1 MVTTK
6 RVFEFAIGFGTMG
19 LIAVFILF
27 LTYIL
32 SGMDA
37 FIKKQNVP
45 TIGQYDNIIICLD
58 SVISFYILLLPI
70 LLKVSNHISTSGP
83 LPINENQNNQQ
94 KYQSDVL
101 NYYIS
106 NYYIISYQ
114 YSLQEQCQLIL
125 LSFGNFVNLVRILLH
140 AFQNDYFPNKI

>member
-1 MVTTK
+1 MVTTNK
-6 RVFEFAIGFGTMG
+6 VFEFAIGFGIMG
-19 LIAVFILF
+19 SIVVFILF

-37 FIKKQNVP
+37 FIQKQNVL
-45 TIGQYDNIIICLD
+45 TIEQYDNIIICLD

-83 LPINENQNNQQ
+83 LPINENRNNQY

-106 NYYIISYQ
+106 NYHIVSYQ

-125 LSFGNFVNLVRILLH
+125 LSYENIAHL
-140 AFQNDYFPNKI
+140 FPNTITCFSK